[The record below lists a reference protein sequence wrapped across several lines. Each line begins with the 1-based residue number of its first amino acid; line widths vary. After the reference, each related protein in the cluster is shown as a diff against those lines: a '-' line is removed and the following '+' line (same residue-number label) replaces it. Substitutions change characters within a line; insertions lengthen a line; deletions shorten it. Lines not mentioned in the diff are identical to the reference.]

1 MTEFRPW
8 YKFIRWLVRNTFFRY
23 TGGLKAVDKN
33 NVPKEGG
40 VIVAPNHVSHVDPPA
55 VGCACPRDLRF
66 MAKEELFKG
75 IFGWLIASL
84 GAYSVKRGEGDTEA
98 IRKTIALL
106 EAGEA
111 VLVFPEGT
119 RGDGQHLQPMEKGAT
134 MLAKRTGA
142 WVLPVAIV
150 GSHIVLPKG
159 KSKLGKS
166 QIKIAYGEPFKYEDV
181 LPGGTEKERREEFA
195 KELQARLLKLCE
207 QHGLPLKIGSKVEA
221 PEESRSIGTAT

>member
-8 YKFIRWLVRNTFFRY
+8 YRFIRWLVRNTFFRY
-23 TGGLKAVDKN
+23 TGGLKAVN
-33 NVPKEGG
+33 EENFPKDGA
-40 VIVAPNHVSHVDPPA
+40 VIVAPNHISHVDPPA
-55 VGCACPRDLRF
+55 VGCACPRVLRF

-75 IFGWLIASL
+75 IFGWMIASL
-84 GAYSVKRGEGDTEA
+84 GAYPVKRGEGDTEA

-150 GSHIVLPKG
+150 GSHIVLPRG
-159 KSKLGKS
+159 KSKPGKS
-166 QIKIAYGEPFKYEDV
+166 LIKIAYGEPFKYEDV
-181 LPGGTEKERREEFA
+181 LPGGTEKERREAFA
-195 KELQARLLKLCE
+195 VELRSRLLKLCE
-207 QHGLPLKIGSKVEA
+207 QHGLPLKIGSKLES